1 MNWAIVADMLLYV
14 VVPTRRST
22 AEALQIVI
30 SHLLGDAGSPYMIGV
45 VSDSLRKTDS
55 FLWQFRSLQLS
66 LLLCSFVAVI
76 GGGFFLATALFIE
89 RDRQRAENHAST
101 EDEPI
106 VVPKSGRSTRVPV
119 SSVLI

>member
-1 MNWAIVADMLLYV
+1 MYWVPVCCSRFQLLSV
-14 VVPTRRST
+14 LASS
-22 AEALQIVI
+22 Q
-30 SHLLGDAGSPYMIGV
+30 

-89 RDRQRAENHAST
+89 ADRDRAENY
-101 EDEPI
+101 
-106 VVPKSGRSTRVPV
+106 VPSGH
-119 SSVLI
+119 